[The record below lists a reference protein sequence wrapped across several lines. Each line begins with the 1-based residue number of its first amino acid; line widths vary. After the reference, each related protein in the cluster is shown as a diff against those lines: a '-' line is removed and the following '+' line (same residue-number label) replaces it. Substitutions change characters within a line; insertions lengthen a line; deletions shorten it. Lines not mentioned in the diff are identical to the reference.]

1 MEAKKIMVCD
11 DDQGVLDVIE
21 MMLDSSGYTAF
32 TEINSTN
39 LISEI
44 KKNEPD
50 LILLDLWMPV
60 LSGDQ
65 VVRAIRADQNISH
78 LPVIILSASRDGDDI
93 AMEAGA
99 DAFLSKPFDMDELID
114 TIEDLLKNKKGS
126 MSI

>member
-126 MSI
+126 MSV

>member
-1 MEAKKIMVCD
+1 MVCD

-44 KKNEPD
+44 KKNQPD

-126 MSI
+126 MSV

>member
-1 MEAKKIMVCD
+1 MVCD

-44 KKNEPD
+44 KKNQPD
-50 LILLDLWMPV
+50 LVLLDLWMPV

>member
-1 MEAKKIMVCD
+1 MVCD

-126 MSI
+126 MSV

>member
-44 KKNEPD
+44 KKNQPD
-50 LILLDLWMPV
+50 LVLLDLWMPV

>member
-44 KKNEPD
+44 KKNQPD

-93 AMEAGA
+93 AMDAGA

-114 TIEDLLKNKKGS
+114 TIEDLLKNKQGS
-126 MSI
+126 ISL

>member
-44 KKNEPD
+44 KKNQPD

-126 MSI
+126 MSV

>member
-1 MEAKKIMVCD
+1 MDAKKIMVCD

-126 MSI
+126 MSV